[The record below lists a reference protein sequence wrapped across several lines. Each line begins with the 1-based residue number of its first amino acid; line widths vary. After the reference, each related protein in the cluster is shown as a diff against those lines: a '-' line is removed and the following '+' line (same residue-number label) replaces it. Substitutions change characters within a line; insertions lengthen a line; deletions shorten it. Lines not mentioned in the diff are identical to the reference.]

1 MWQRKELKR
10 RGKRQF
16 LRNWAATVAVCFIL
30 AFTGA
35 EFAGSA
41 DFIGQFDPS
50 AMLPDDQVAIQEVN
64 LSNWELL
71 LEWLHID
78 PMDGTH
84 PMWAA
89 ADQSLAPAFDTLTA
103 PFSAFFALLERSR
116 FAGWLDIALAAL
128 GIAGGLWFSIWV
140 LGAISV
146 GARRFLL
153 ESRVRDNISI
163 AAMFTPFQRGCWW
176 NVAKGMFLRSLFLL
190 LWTCTI
196 VGFPIKLYAYRM
208 VPYILAENPQAGPAE
223 AIRLS
228 RQMMQGNKWRCFV
241 LDLTFYLHWTF
252 LPLLASTVLGTA
264 IGLATGEV
272 VLCQSLAATAAGL
285 LSLLFVNG
293 YRSATDAGLYAALR
307 QAQLDAGA
315 PLSALFVVPAFGETA
330 PAGEKPRLPDADVR
344 LPEDPV
350 FHYAQRH
357 KLDYNRHYGLR
368 TLILLFFTF
377 AFIGWVWEVAL
388 HIVTKG
394 MFVNRGTMLG
404 PWLPIYGAGGA
415 LVLLLLKK
423 LFTRPVAT
431 FLVSMVL
438 CSVIEY
444 FSSWYLEVTK
454 GIRWWDYSGYFMNL
468 NGRICLEG
476 AVIFG
481 LGCCAVVYFAGP
493 LLGGLLDRLSPA
505 RQNTLCAVLL
515 ALFAADL
522 AYSHFHPN
530 AGEGI
535 TDYNDWQQDAAGD
548 ALLPEAANDSVT
560 AVLSE

>member
-50 AMLPDDQVAIQEVN
+50 AMLPDDQVAIQAVS

-71 LEWLHID
+71 LEWLRID

-89 ADQSLAPAFDTLTA
+89 ADLSLAPAFDTLTA

-128 GIAGGLWFSIWV
+128 GIAGGLWFTIWV
-140 LGAISV
+140 LSAVSV

-163 AAMFTPFQRGCWW
+163 AAMFTPFQHGCWR

-190 LWTCTI
+190 LWACTI
-196 VGFPIKLYAYRM
+196 VGFPVKLYSYRM
-208 VPYILAENPQAGPAE
+208 VPYILAENPQARPAE
-223 AIRLS
+223 TLRLS
-228 RQMMQGNKWRCFV
+228 RQMMRGNKWRCFV

-264 IGLATGEV
+264 IGLATGDV
-272 VLCQSLAATAAGL
+272 ALCQSLAAAAAGL

-307 QAQLDAGA
+307 QAQLDAGT

-515 ALFAADL
+515 TLFVADL
-522 AYSHFHPN
+522 AYSHVHPN

-535 TDYNDWQQDAAGD
+535 TDYNDWQQDAARD

-560 AVLSE
+560 AILSE